1 MANFKKTLFATIASV
16 TLALGA
22 CSVAH
27 ADVTTN
33 FTVSPQAAGGFME
46 NFVAQSITGNSSEL
60 LHLNDAG
67 TGHTADG
74 YIIYSHYNVDDTFTG
89 IRSIEQDQYRLY
101 VWFHLEDTIITP
113 PSLGVTGKNA
123 LTALDFSMYVDVLAD
138 NTFHKAGVLLGN
150 GTEASVTNKT
160 DDRLVGSGKLV
171 AGIAELN
178 SLGGAALNGN
188 TTFNLTT
195 YGKTYFVE
203 PKPFFN
209 MSFNGFNNQTGGAK
223 FNPDGTI
230 AINAAGQ
237 TAFNDGV
244 VPEPGSLAL
253 LGLGLLGLG
262 ATTRRR
268 KA

>member
-16 TLALGA
+16 TLAMG
-22 CSVAH
+22 CSVAR
-27 ADVTTN
+27 ADVTTD
-33 FTVSPQAAGGFME
+33 FTVSPSAVGGFME

-60 LHLNDAG
+60 LHLNKAG

-74 YIIYSHYNVDDTFTG
+74 YIIYSHFNVDDTFTG
-89 IRSIEQDQYRLY
+89 TRNIEQDKYRLY
-101 VWFHLEDTIITP
+101 VLFHLEDTIITQ
-113 PSLGVTGKNA
+113 PSKGVTGSNQ
-123 LTALDFSMYVDVLAD
+123 LTALDFSMYIDVLAND
-138 NTFHKAGVLLGN
+138 AFNKAGVSSGH
-150 GTEASVTNKT
+150 GTEASVTNKS
-160 DDRLVGSGKLV
+160 DDKLVGSGKLV

-178 SLGGAALNGN
+178 NLGGAALNGN
-188 TTFNLTT
+188 TTFNLTDF
-195 YGKTYFVE
+195 GKKYFVA
-203 PKPFFN
+203 PVPFFN

-230 AINAAGQ
+230 AIFAAGQ
-237 TAFNDGV
+237 TAFNEGA